1 VSDQAFVIRRVPTHP
16 REPEEL
22 LDDRVFLDRGAAD
35 DACAQENAA
44 FIRPRYE
51 VVPRRLVGAA
61 APSPDQR
68 RLDWLDGNSKRWIKV
83 IEGRWGPAIRAT
95 IDELMVDDPDP
106 PKTASPASALSQRL
120 RTYFDADDDDEDHG
134 AIRALMLE
142 AAEEIDRLTRG
153 L

>member
-1 VSDQAFVIRRVPTHP
+1 VSDQAFVIRRVPTRP
-16 REPEEL
+16 QEPEEL

-35 DACAQENAA
+35 DACAPENAA
-44 FIRPRYE
+44 FLRPRYE
-51 VVPRRLVGAA
+51 VAPRRLVG
-61 APSPDQR
+61 
-68 RLDWLDGNSKRWIKV
+68 
-83 IEGRWGPAIRAT
+83 T
-95 IDELMVDDPDP
+95 
-106 PKTASPASALSQRL
+106 SPASALSQRL